1 MLYTDTLYNNISMY
15 RDIDYKKILKVS
27 KITKLDRILS
37 KLPLGYDSMIEENG
51 FNLSSGERQRII
63 LARTLC
69 KEADIYIFDESLNAL
84 DIKTE
89 RIILQN
95 IFKYLKTK
103 TVIVISHRFNN
114 NDLFNQ
120 KVIV

>member
-1 MLYTDTLYNNISMY
+1 MPE
-15 RDIDYKKILKVS
+15 YKIGSIVEMKKQHPCGCNEWV
-27 KITKLDRILS
+27 ITKLDRILS

-103 TVIVISHRFNN
+103 TIIVISHRFNN

-120 KVIV
+120 KVIVE